1 MMNYLISCI
10 IGYLLGS
17 IPTAFIVLKKFKG
30 TDITIAGTGNVGAM
44 NSYEVTNSKIIGLL
58 VFIIDALKG
67 LLSVYLTLLFFP
79 IDFVFPALALLFAV
93 LSHCFNP
100 WLDFKGGR
108 GLATAAGGGMLLFPF
123 MVIIWVILWIIIY
136 LARKNILFANIWAN
150 FMTLVLIF
158 LSSNVAFEYSYPE
171 ADSLSSLML
180 FSSGLLVVI
189 FIKHIEPM
197 KELFR
202 NKSFLTKGN
211 SHE

>member
-1 MMNYLISCI
+1 MNYLLSCI

-17 IPTAFIVLKKFKG
+17 IPTAYIILKKTKG
-30 TDITIAGTGNVGAM
+30 IDITSAGTRNVGAM
-44 NSYEVTNSKIIGLL
+44 NSYEVTNSKIIGLF

-67 LLSVYLTLLFFP
+67 LLSVYLTLLFFS

-93 LSHCFNP
+93 LGHCFNP
-100 WLDFKGGR
+100 WLGLRGGR
-108 GLATAAGGGMLLFPF
+108 GLATAAGGGLLLFPF
-123 MVIIWVILWIIIY
+123 MVVIWAVLWVIIY
-136 LARKNILFANIWAN
+136 LARKDILLANIWAN

-158 LSSNVAFEYSYPE
+158 LSSNVAFEYSYPK
-171 ADSLSSLML
+171 ADSISSLIL
-180 FSSGLLVVI
+180 FSSALLIIV

-211 SHE
+211 VHE